1 MHKYRSEHWVVI
13 NGIAS
18 VIIGG
23 DEVRKI
29 NKNESV
35 YVPKETKHR
44 LMNLEN
50 EELVII
56 ETQNGHI
63 WRKMTS

>member
-1 MHKYRSEHWVVI
+1 VI

-23 DEVRKI
+23 DEIRKI

-50 EELVII
+50 EELEII
-56 ETQNGHI
+56 ETQNGSYLEEDDI
-63 WRKMTS
+63 IRFDDVYDR